1 MEMTTKR
8 LILRSWEENDAA
20 DLYALASDPQIG
32 PSAGWPPHKSVEDS
46 LQIIRNVL
54 QTPETY
60 ALIWKED
67 NRLIGSAGLKMGK
80 DSCSEK

>member
-32 PSAGWPPHKSVEDS
+32 SGRQRAGRH
-46 LQIIRNVL
+46 
-54 QTPETY
+54 T
-60 ALIWKED
+60 
-67 NRLIGSAGLKMGK
+67 NR
-80 DSCSEK
+80 

>member
-32 PSAGWPPHKSVEDS
+32 PAAGWPPHKSMKDS

-54 QTPETY
+54 QLLRCRYGLMWLQICYVTY
-60 ALIWKED
+60 KIRTLYYS
-67 NRLIGSAGLKMGK
+67 RS
-80 DSCSEK
+80 